1 MKDIINMTIR
11 MPADLYRIVQAEAER
26 EERSISEHVRWIIK
40 MYLKNSKGTY

>member
-11 MPADLYRIVQAEAER
+11 MPKDLYDTVQKEAEK

-40 MYLKNSKGTY
+40 MYLKNSKGAY